1 MNAQCVSR
9 RRIRGLLRRPA
20 LRVAVL
26 AAGLA
31 ILATSV
37 VEAASIGNLKQF
49 RVPTANSGP
58 RGITLGSDGN
68 FWFTED
74 SVQNVGRITPGGA
87 ITEFRQVCPS
97 CLPNAI
103 VQGPNNILYFTSN
116 DPGLGRI
123 TTGGVLMAPV
133 APANTGALG
142 NGVAA
147 FGTDIWYA
155 SSVTNSIWRFN
166 TVTSAFTEFLPP
178 TAGSTY
184 DVAVGA
190 NGIVWFTENGASKIG
205 RLDPASGVITETALT
220 REPRQITVATD
231 GSVWFTERFA
241 HAVGRLVPA
250 TNQVT
255 EFAPFTGAPSPE
267 GIAAAPDGSVW
278 IAQSFAG
285 NVARLTLSAAG
296 TLVIAQ
302 GPTVNGSEPY
312 YITFAPNGTPWYT
325 ERSANEIAVLQL
337 R

>member
-1 MNAQCVSR
+1 
-9 RRIRGLLRRPA
+9 
-20 LRVAVL
+20 
-26 AAGLA
+26 
-31 ILATSV
+31 
-37 VEAASIGNLKQF
+37 
-49 RVPTANSGP
+49 
-58 RGITLGSDGN
+58 
-68 FWFTED
+68 
-74 SVQNVGRITPGGA
+74 
-87 ITEFRQVCPS
+87 
-97 CLPNAI
+97 LPNAI

-123 TTGGVLMAPV
+123 TTGGVVMTPV

-142 NGVAA
+142 NGMAA
-147 FGTDIWYA
+147 FGTAIWYA

-278 IAQSFAG
+278 ITQSFAG
-285 NVARLTLSAAG
+285 QRCPPHAQRHRDAGDRPGPHCQRQRALLHHFRPEWHPVVHRAQRERDRRPATEVGGRRTPTTAVGGDRAVRHDRSVERVLDVEAVPPSLENVRLTDASHTHGRSHPRHAGPGGPSGGPDCVPLDAAASAPVRVA
-296 TLVIAQ
+296 
-302 GPTVNGSEPY
+302 
-312 YITFAPNGTPWYT
+312 
-325 ERSANEIAVLQL
+325 
-337 R
+337 